1 MKTLKVEAVYPMAYE
16 TVEVIDGVAILRG
29 RRGVIEV
36 SFGDVVPG
44 AGRVQS
50 IARQGGRWI
59 VATNTG
65 VITAR

>member
-1 MKTLKVEAVYPMAYE
+1 MR
-16 TVEVIDGVAILRG
+16 EVVDGVAILQG

-36 SFGDVVPG
+36 SVGDVVPG

>member
-1 MKTLKVEAVYPMAYE
+1 VR
-16 TVEVIDGVAILRG
+16 EVIDGVAILQG

-36 SFGDVVPG
+36 SVGDVVPG

-50 IARQGGRWI
+50 IARQGGRWV